1 MTAMIS
7 KNEDCRILANNTA
20 CLRSVVL
27 RKKSYSM
34 AQKGVLRS
42 LLPFTGSFVM
52 PAIFFALDKTA
63 PGKQ

>member
-1 MTAMIS
+1 MAAMIS

-34 AQKGVLRS
+34 ALKGS
-42 LLPFTGSFVM
+42 AMLLST
-52 PAIFFALDKTA
+52 IYR
-63 PGKQ
+63 